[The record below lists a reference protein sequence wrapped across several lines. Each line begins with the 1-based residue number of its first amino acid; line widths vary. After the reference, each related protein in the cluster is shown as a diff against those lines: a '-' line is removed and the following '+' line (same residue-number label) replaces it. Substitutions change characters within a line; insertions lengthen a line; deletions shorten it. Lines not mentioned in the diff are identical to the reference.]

1 MTYKEAFCA
10 DERYVRASWI
20 NIAYIIFHE
29 LTGINVILLYSNTI
43 LEQILGTDTDGFNAR
58 QGTYVINI
66 VNTLSTVFG
75 IYCVRT
81 WSRKG
86 LLLYGHTGIAIAH
99 LLIAIFI
106 IIDFNAGVLTMI
118 CVFMFIY
125 ASSSG
130 PVAWLYAAETC
141 CDVSLGVAL

>member
-1 MTYKEAFCA
+1 M
-10 DERYVRASWI
+10 
-20 NIAYIIFHE
+20 
-29 LTGINVILLYSNTI
+29 
-43 LEQILGTDTDGFNAR
+43 
-58 QGTYVINI
+58 INI

-118 CVFMFIY
+118 CIFMFIY

-141 CDVSLGVAL
+141 CDVSLGVALQTLWGTVLILSLTTQPLMDSRM